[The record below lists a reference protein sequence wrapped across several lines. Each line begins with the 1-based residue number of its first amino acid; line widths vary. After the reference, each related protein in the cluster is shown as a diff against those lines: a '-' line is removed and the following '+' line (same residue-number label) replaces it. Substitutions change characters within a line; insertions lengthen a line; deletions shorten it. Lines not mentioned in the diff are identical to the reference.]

1 MLKMPYHSWRKVQ
14 MRDAF
19 VETLLE
25 EARVNKNIFLI
36 TGDLGFGVLDK
47 FQKELPDQFIN
58 SGVNEQTMMGM
69 AAGIAS
75 TGKRV
80 FVYSIGNF
88 ATLRC
93 LEQIRNDVCLMD
105 NSVVVVSV
113 GAGYAYGPQGYTHH
127 ALEDIAVIR
136 ALPNIEVVV
145 PADPLETSQITKLL
159 AQGKFPSYLRLGKS
173 NEQVFSREDLNTQHG
188 KINEIVSGANGT
200 ILFVGSIG
208 KIALEASNLLLNQGI
223 SVSVASVPFISRQD
237 AEYLIK
243 SASKGPIVTVEE
255 HAIRGGFGSSIL
267 EFLNKENIP
276 ALVGIVSAEQNN
288 LSQIGSQEFLRIS
301 NGIDAARIVSKF
313 LALVGVLNQ
322 K

>member
-1 MLKMPYHSWRKVQ
+1 
-14 MRDAF
+14 MRDSF
-19 VETLLE
+19 IETLLE
-25 EARVNKNIFLI
+25 EARFNKNIFLI

-47 FQKELPDQFIN
+47 FQRELPGQFIN

-145 PADPLETSQITKLL
+145 PADPLEASQVTKLL
-159 AQGKFPSYLRLGKS
+159 AHGKFPSYLRLGKS
-173 NEQVFSREDLNTQHG
+173 NEKVLSREDLNTKHG
-188 KINEIVSGANGT
+188 KVNEIISGENGT
-200 ILFVGSIG
+200 ILFAGSIG
-208 KIALEASNLLLNQGI
+208 KIALEASDLLLNQGI
-223 SVSVASVPFISRQD
+223 SVSVASVPFVSRPD
-237 AEYLIK
+237 KEYIME
-243 SASKGPIVTVEE
+243 SALKGPILTVEE
-255 HAIRGGFGSSIL
+255 HAFRGGFGSSVL
-267 EFLNKENIP
+267 EFINKENIS
-276 ALVGIVSAEQNN
+276 ALVGIIAAEQKN
-288 LSQIGSQEFLRIS
+288 LSQIGSQEYLRIS
-301 NGIDAARIVSKF
+301 NGIDATRVVAKF
-313 LALVGVLNQ
+313 LALAEVSNQ
-322 K
+322 R